1 VTPKVTEA
9 RGRALFERVQVL
21 AGFEANGAAGS
32 NADLSASARIAS
44 NSGFAGSD
52 VEDAEAAQLDAVA
65 ARECPLEAFKNGFD
79 GGLGFYAGQSGTLN
93 YLMYD
98 VLLNQWL
105 PPETATRNAAPS
117 VLRRC

>member
-1 VTPKVTEA
+1 VLEWATITWRSAQLVEVFTRLEA
-9 RGRALFERVQVL
+9 H
-21 AGFEANGAAGS
+21 GAAGS
-32 NADLSASARIAS
+32 NADLGPGTGIAS
-44 NSGFAGSD
+44 
-52 VEDAEAAQLDAVA
+52 DARFTRPDIEHSKAPKLDAVA
-65 ARECPLEAFKNGFD
+65 PGQGAFQAIEDGFD